1 MKAVV
6 VTKEG
11 VSVKDVETHT
21 PKHNQI
27 LVKVYACGL
36 NRADLVVADGGAHGA
51 SGGPG
56 TIVGIEFSGE
66 VVEFGNDV
74 KGYSVGD
81 RVMCSGSSAW
91 AEYAVADHGR
101 VIKIPNNNMD
111 YLKAST
117 YPIAL
122 ATMHN
127 AILTVGNFTKGQSIL
142 IQGASSG
149 VGLMGLQIAKHL
161 EAKIVIGTSTKANKF
176 EKLKSLGADLVL
188 NSKDSDW
195 VNQVL
200 SATDG
205 QGVDLVVDQL
215 SGYTV
220 NQNMQATKIKG
231 KIVNVGRLAGGS
243 TDFNCDIH
251 ALRRINYEGVTFR
264 TRSIDEIRDVYSKM
278 WNDFENL
285 VVSGELSLPVEKVFD
300 FKDVENALS
309 FMRDNQHFGKLVLKL

>member
-11 VSVKDVETHT
+11 VGVQEVDIPE
-21 PKHNQI
+21 PKNNEI

-36 NRADLVVADGGAHGA
+36 NRADLVVASGGAHGA

-56 TIVGIEFSGE
+56 TIVGMEFSGE
-66 VVEFGNDV
+66 IIAVGLDV
-74 KGYSVGD
+74 KGFSIGD
-81 RVMCSGSSAW
+81 RVMCSGSSTW
-91 AEYAVADHGR
+91 AEYAVADYGR
-101 VIKIPNNNMD
+101 AIKIPNNNMD

-127 AILTVGNFTKGQSIL
+127 AIVTAGNFIKGQSIL

-149 VGLMGLQIAKHL
+149 VGLMGLQVAKHL
-161 EAKIVIGTSTKANKF
+161 DAKIVIGTTTKPDKF
-176 EKLKSLGADLVL
+176 EKLKSFGADIVV

-195 VNQVL
+195 VDQVL
-200 SATDG
+200 SVTNG
-205 QGVDLVVDQL
+205 EGVDLIIDQL

-231 KIVNVGRLAGGS
+231 RIVNVGRLAGG
-243 TDFNCDIH
+243 TTEFNCDLH
-251 ALRRINYEGVTFR
+251 ALRRIHYEGVTFR
-264 TRSIDEIRDVYSKM
+264 TRSIEEIRNVYSNM
-278 WNDFENL
+278 WNDFEKL
-285 VVSGELSLPVEKVFD
+285 VETGELSLPVEKVFD
-300 FKDVENALS
+300 FKDVAEALS
-309 FMRDNQHFGKLVLKL
+309 YMSNNQHFGKLVLKL

>member
-6 VTKEG
+6 VTEEG
-11 VSVKDVETHT
+11 VQVQNVET
-21 PKHNQI
+21 PKPKENEVLI
-27 LVKVYACGL
+27 KVFACGL

-56 TIVGIEFSGE
+56 TIVGMEFSGE
-66 VVEFGNDV
+66 VIELGSNV
-74 KGYSVGD
+74 KDYSIGD

-127 AILTVGNFTKGQSIL
+127 AIITSGNFAQGQCVL

-149 VGLMGLQIAKHL
+149 VGLMGLQISKYLGAKL
-161 EAKIVIGTSTKANKF
+161 VIGTSTKPDKF
-176 EKLKSLGADLVL
+176 EKLKSYGADLVL
-188 NSKDSDW
+188 NSKNTDW
-195 VNQVL
+195 VDQVL
-200 SATDG
+200 SATDN
-205 QGVDLVVDQL
+205 QGVDLIIDQL

-220 NQNMQATKIKG
+220 NQNMMATKIKG
-231 KIVNVGRLAGGS
+231 KIVNVGRLAGG
-243 TDFNCDIH
+243 TTEFNCDLH

-264 TRSIDEIRDVYSKM
+264 TRSIQEIRDIYSNM
-278 WNDFENL
+278 WNDFEKL
-285 VVSGELSLPVEKVFD
+285 VVSGELSLPIEKVFD
-300 FKDVENALS
+300 FNDVGKALDY
-309 FMRDNQHFGKLVLKL
+309 MRENQHFGKLVLKL

>member
-11 VSVKDVETHT
+11 VSVKDVETPT
-21 PKHNQI
+21 PKHNEI

-56 TIVGIEFSGE
+56 TIVGMEFSGE

-161 EAKIVIGTSTKANKF
+161 EAKIVIGTSTKVDKF

>member
-6 VTKEG
+6 VSEEG
-11 VSVKDVETHT
+11 VRVQNVKT
-21 PKHNQI
+21 PKPKENEV
-27 LVKVYACGL
+27 LVKVFACGL

-56 TIVGIEFSGE
+56 TIVGMEFSGE
-66 VVEFGNDV
+66 IIELGSNVGD
-74 KGYSVGD
+74 YSIGD

-127 AILTVGNFTKGQSIL
+127 AIVTAGNFVQGQSVL

-149 VGLMGLQIAKHL
+149 VGLMGLQISKYL
-161 EAKIVIGTSTKANKF
+161 GAKIVIGTSTKPDKF
-176 EKLKSLGADLVL
+176 EKLKSFGADLVL

-195 VNQVL
+195 VDQVL
-200 SATDG
+200 SATDNK
-205 QGVDLVVDQL
+205 GVDLIIDQL

-220 NQNMQATKIKG
+220 NQNMMASKVKG
-231 KIVNVGRLAGGS
+231 KIVNVGRLAGGI
-243 TDFNCDIH
+243 TEFNCDLH

-264 TRSIDEIRDVYSKM
+264 TRSIQEIRDVYSNM
-278 WNDFENL
+278 WNDFEKI
-285 VVSGELSLPVEKVFD
+285 VVSGELSLPIEKVFD
-300 FKDVENALS
+300 FNDVGKALDY
-309 FMRDNQHFGKLVLKL
+309 MRENQHFGKLVLKL

>member
-11 VSVKDVETHT
+11 VSVKDVETPT
-21 PKHNQI
+21 PKHNEI

-56 TIVGIEFSGE
+56 TIVGMEFSGE
-66 VVEFGNDV
+66 VVEFGNEV

-161 EAKIVIGTSTKANKF
+161 EAKIVIGTSTKVDKF

-200 SATDG
+200 SVTEG
-205 QGVDLVVDQL
+205 QGVDLVIDQL

-231 KIVNVGRLAGGS
+231 KIVNVGRLAGGT

-278 WNDFENL
+278 WNDFEKL

-300 FKDVENALS
+300 FKDVGKALS